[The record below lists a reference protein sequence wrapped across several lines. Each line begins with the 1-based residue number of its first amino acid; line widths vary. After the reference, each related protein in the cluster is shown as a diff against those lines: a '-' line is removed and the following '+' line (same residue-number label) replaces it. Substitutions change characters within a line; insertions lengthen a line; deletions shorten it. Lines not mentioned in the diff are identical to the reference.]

1 MWFSFQT
8 FCVCD
13 KALFFYEQFFGV
25 WGFFHLSGRIHPFFT
40 VACLF
45 LPGFHNYTILLSIS
59 QTIICLGELPINLP
73 RLKQIYMES
82 QFLFLFFPHN
92 FFLSFTPVMRNK
104 GSNVPFLEVPLC
116 LFYKSPGF
124 PSLVDQILNRTS

>member
-45 LPGFHNYTILLSIS
+45 LPGFHILHYPPFYFIDYNMSRRITNKSTQAETNLYGITISFS
-59 QTIICLGELPINLP
+59 FFPP
-73 RLKQIYMES
+73 
-82 QFLFLFFPHN
+82 QFLFKFHPCDEKQRL
-92 FFLSFTPVMRNK
+92 
-104 GSNVPFLEVPLC
+104 
-116 LFYKSPGF
+116 
-124 PSLVDQILNRTS
+124 